1 MVSCSGAFLA
11 FVEESADRIVKF
23 FQVSQGG
30 VSDVGLAWIY
40 KDKYQ

>member
-1 MVSCSGAFLA
+1 MVPCRGMCHPAQPIASILT
-11 FVEESADRIVKF
+11 VPQVK
-23 FQVSQGG
+23 QG